1 MYYLNNGNTDK
12 YRAALQCIYHEV
24 DIEIEIN
31 KPVELRRQTT
41 KIFDV
46 TTFRELFCT
55 KSYRRMIRIGAVMV
69 AAQQFSGINAILFYS
84 SFMFQKI
91 GISISL
97 SRLFTLFLGISM
109 LLSNFGTIIL
119 LKYIGRKT
127 AFLCGQI
134 LLSVDLLIIGLLSE
148 LAPTAT
154 TATAIAIASCLFLVF
169 FSFPYQGTLYTYLG
183 EVQNKTALTFSTS
196 LIFFGSLSI
205 LLTFPHAVSAFGVS
219 PIFYFFSCCE
229 ALGSIYTAIDVIET
243 KNKPVKDI
251 QDEIF
256 GTEAKDSKELQCAVD
271 KTLYE

>member
-1 MYYLNNGNTDK
+1 
-12 YRAALQCIYHEV
+12 
-24 DIEIEIN
+24 
-31 KPVELRRQTT
+31 
-41 KIFDV
+41 
-46 TTFRELFCT
+46 
-55 KSYRRMIRIGAVMV
+55 MIRIGAVMV
-69 AAQQFSGINAILFYS
+69 AAQQLSGINAILFYS
-84 SFMFQKI
+84 SSIFQKI

-97 SRLFTLFLGISM
+97 SRLFTLFLGVSM

-154 TATAIAIASCLFLVF
+154 TAIAIASCLFLVF
-169 FSFPYQGTLYTYLG
+169 FSFPYQGTLYAYLG

-219 PIFYFFSCCE
+219 PIVYFFSCCE
-229 ALGSIYTAIDVIET
+229 ALGSIYTAIDIIET
-243 KNKPVKDI
+243 KNKPVQDI

-256 GTEAKDSKELQCAVD
+256 RTEAKDSKELQCVVD